1 MKRFTA
7 IAFLLIMLFNLFGY
21 RVIFHFVHK
30 ANEAQLHL
38 QLDND
43 WYNEAELVSI
53 KTPLNLPYY
62 LNSIEFEKISGS
74 IEIEGVEYE
83 YVKRRVYNDSLELLC
98 VPDKTQQKLKNAEVD
113 FIKMTAEVP
122 GSSNTKKNAATKI
135 MLPEYCDVTSQ
146 YGIDMSGVVTNK
158 YYSFNTT
165 IPVRNFSSKQDK
177 PPEDKQLLS

>member
-1 MKRFTA
+1 
-7 IAFLLIMLFNLFGY
+7 MLFNLFGY
-21 RVIFHFVHK
+21 RLIFNFVQK

-62 LNSIEFEKISGS
+62 LNSVEFEKISGS

-98 VPDKTQQKLKNAEVD
+98 LPDKRQEKLKNAEVD
-113 FIKMTAEVP
+113 FTKMTAEVP
-122 GSSNTKKNAATKI
+122 GSSNTKKNAASKI
-135 MLPEYCDVTSQ
+135 MLPEYCDVTPQ
-146 YGIDMSGVVTNK
+146 YGISISGVVTNK

-165 IPVRNFSSKQDK
+165 LSVRNFSTKQDK

>member
-21 RVIFHFVHK
+21 RVIFHFVQK
-30 ANEAQLHL
+30 ANEAQLQL

-43 WYNEAELVSI
+43 WYNDAELVSV

-62 LNSIEFEKISGS
+62 SNSSEYEKISGS

-98 VPDKTQQKLKNAEVD
+98 LPDKTQQKLKNAEVD
-113 FIKMTAEVP
+113 FTKMTAEVP
-122 GSSNTKKNAATKI
+122 GSSNTKKNAASKI
-135 MLPEYCDVTSQ
+135 MLPEYCDVTPQ
-146 YGIDMSGVVTNK
+146 YGISMSGVVTNK

-165 IPVRNFSSKQDK
+165 IPVQNFSSKKDK